1 MQFACPECGRSEE
14 VIGDA
19 APLCRYCS
27 GAMIKATD
35 YKGILMSPKFVI
47 DRMTKIV
54 GTYGIYEAL
63 TNGRL
68 KKEREAYT
76 SAVWSL
82 ALTEVNAHQ
91 HWIEIET
98 VDQTPDTKVHYLDQ
112 SAGYNHRNIYNVEVV
127 DWEQH
132 VDDPMQVIRQKCG
145 KAYPPYF
152 FLLVFGRS
160 GLEKV
165 IEVKRLIEEVQS
177 LKVPFAEIWIIG
189 RVSESGYKVLK
200 LYPNEFL
207 IDVDIRRALMKDMRK
222 NDVMKYVTRG
232 KNMEPYNLGHIYL
245 PIPSL
250 K

>member
-1 MQFACPECGRSEE
+1 
-14 VIGDA
+14 
-19 APLCRYCS
+19 
-27 GAMIKATD
+27 MIKATD